1 MEGLIHLNYLPCL
14 HDLRQIVPLPSVY
27 IQMPI
32 GLSDLPAL
40 AIGQG

>member
-1 MEGLIHLNYLPCL
+1 MEGLIHLNYLAIIC
-14 HDLRQIVPLPSVY
+14 VTSGNCPLPQY